1 MNDLLYLLACA
12 LHDEK
17 PQEIENLDL
26 EAIKRLAK
34 FHSVTPMIA
43 YAMRGQ
49 GEEWQRIYLGNVK
62 RNMLFKSEREKL
74 YSFFEDH
81 RIAYMPLKGVRIMDM
96 YPAYGMRK
104 MADNDIWIDKKHATE
119 ARDYMIG
126 EGYECIS
133 FGKSNHDVYHKK
145 PIFNFELHTSLY
157 GETHSKEFYE
167 YYKDIDARLRK
178 DNDSECRMRMRDDDF
193 YVYVCSHAYKHF
205 NNSGTGVRTL
215 CDDYVLRHNLSLDM
229 DYVHG
234 EAKKLKI
241 DGFVMQMQRLSEG
254 LFADPENICVTEE
267 DKEFLSYILGSGTY
281 GTVNHM
287 VERQLRMM
295 SENVTPITKARYV
308 CQRIFPG
315 DEYFKAF
322 PFFER
327 HRGLRP
333 FFIVY
338 RIGKSLVKRNK
349 NMVAELKAVVKA

>member
-1 MNDLLYLLACA
+1 MNDFLYLLACA

-17 PQEIENLDL
+17 PQGIENLDL

-215 CDDYVLRHNLSLDM
+215 CDDYV
-229 DYVHG
+229 
-234 EAKKLKI
+234 
-241 DGFVMQMQRLSEG
+241 F
-254 LFADPENICVTEE
+254 
-267 DKEFLSYILGSGTY
+267 ILGSGTY
-281 GTVNHM
+281 GTVNHR

-295 SENVTPITKARYV
+295 NESITPFTKARYV

-327 HRGLRP
+327 HRSLRP
-333 FFIVY
+333 FFIVH
-338 RIGKSLVKRNK
+338 RIGKSLVKMNK
-349 NMVAELKAVVKA
+349 NMVAEFKAVVKA